1 MRYHVLASDPAS
13 AHSATVLIRLMVGM
27 VFLAEG
33 IQKFVYPGSR
43 GPGRFESMGF
53 PAPEFTG
60 YFVGAFETV
69 CGAMLLAGLL
79 ARLAAVPTF
88 VIMVVAIITT
98 KIPILFGQ
106 GFGPF
111 PVRDLSTYGFL
122 SMAHEM
128 RTDWAML
135 LGSLYLIIAGSGRWS
150 LDAVLLSE
158 NRSGR
163 TGEVSGDSGPG
174 PGPGGPAGA

>member
-1 MRYHVLASDPAS
+1 MRAHVLASDPHA
-13 AHSATVLIRLMVGM
+13 AHGATPLIRVMVGA

-53 PAPEFTG
+53 PWPDFTAA
-60 YFVGAFETV
+60 FVGVFEVV
-69 CGAMLLAGLL
+69 CGAMLLVGLL
-79 ARLAAVPTF
+79 TRVAAIPTL
-88 VIMVVAIITT
+88 VIMMVAIVTT

-111 PVRDLSTYGFL
+111 PVRELSTYGLF

-128 RTDWAML
+128 RTDWSML
-135 LGSLYLIIAGSGRWS
+135 LGSLFLVVAGSGPWS
-150 LDAVLLSE
+150 VDAVLRRRTPPVGPTTGDE
-158 NRSGR
+158 SGH
-163 TGEVSGDSGPG
+163 PG
-174 PGPGGPAGA
+174 S